1 MGMIFSKYDCQLVER
16 LVEQVVE
23 SEFNQQTT
31 EIYLALAKTP
41 AQKPMTII
49 RQRNQLNDK
58 IIYILYNTNITRVQ
72 LIIPQPSL
80 FLATLLWKLERRLRN

>member
-1 MGMIFSKYDCQLVER
+1 MVFSKQERQLVER

-31 EIYLALAKTP
+31 EIYLTLAKSHFK
-41 AQKPMTII
+41 KPVTII

-58 IIYILYNTNITRVQ
+58 IIYILYTKQYTKI
-72 LIIPQPSL
+72 
-80 FLATLLWKLERRLRN
+80 